1 MIDEHKLMQR
11 MVDKIVDK
19 KLELTSFLGSTDL
32 SGKLKELVKSAL
44 DYALFAVR
52 DAIDEIQKEDED
64 AK

>member
-19 KLELTSFLGSTDL
+19 KLELTSFLGASDM

-52 DAIDEIQKEDED
+52 DTIDEIQKEEED